1 MSVINTNTKALFAQA
16 ALKTSA
22 RELTVAMEQLS
33 TGKRINSA
41 RDDAAGLAIA
51 DRMTQQIRSL
61 NQAVRNAGDAI
72 SLIQTAEGATG
83 EISDMLQR
91 MRELAIQAINDTN
104 AGEQRAYLDLE
115 FQQLKQEIVRI
126 ADTTEWNGFSILNGT
141 VGIPQGEMP
150 VYKVESEPLIELSP
164 TFASRVGSVQDAREQ
179 QVVTFSA
186 APNAEDTVMFDGS
199 DEYGRMTITVE
210 GLNAIEFD
218 VNDSGDA
225 TDVAASAAAALNQDT
240 AFVTA
245 GRLAIDN
252 GDGSVT
258 IRYAASDAIP
268 RSVPIVAIVDATN
281 ATAALAESTPYA
293 ASTTPETQTITFT
306 AGATQGWMNLAID
319 GTQTYFYV
327 EAGDTAIRMGEAA
340 AAALSANPLVNA
352 KGWTVTDNADG
363 TVDVTFLLA
372 DGDVS
377 IGSGTA
383 VATEGTGWAAN
394 RTGAGTIA
402 ETLTFTGATTAG
414 YLRLEVN
421 VIDPSAPIV
430 VDAEVRASDTAAQVG
445 ARVALAAN
453 QTSAFAAQGLVAIDN
468 GDGTVAIVT
477 PPANAESTDVTL
489 LTSTTVTDTQT
500 DATGIFTDDQTANDS
515 VAQAEVQRV
524 TFTAAT
530 TTGYL
535 RLVANGVT
543 WDVLAEEG
551 DTAAEIAAAA
561 KTALDATLAEAGIT
575 TWTTTDNGG
584 GTLDVEFPF
593 ADGDVARGTAGVQ
606 LNSAVTGTVAAYADA
621 ETVTVGGVAVE
632 VTAGDSA
639 VVVATAAGAA
649 LNAGAFVQNNV
660 GRVVSDN
667 LDGTL
672 TITYLADDDDVA
684 DLSFTDTDAT
694 GVTRSVTTT
703 TVGDITA
710 TLTDGGALAK
720 AGDLTLSINPDQLEK
735 HRIVFGP
742 ATAARNITVGGV
754 VVTTVSAGDTSQEV
768 ALKVQA
774 ALLADSAYALESG
787 RVITNHSDGSLTITY
802 AAVDGAAGLM
812 SYEDTGTSGVTASVF
827 REQSY
832 ATVSATMDVDD
843 GDPVALVGALD
854 ASSGVVTFYD
864 EAVAQR
870 DTLTLSGT
878 FEATD
883 VLTVTVNGQTLEYT
897 VTTADALD
905 TGTLAGNLT
914 QAINAEAKLG
924 QYLTASVNRDDTIS
938 LLSDVAGTGFLAYA
952 TVARVGATSTAEVS
966 GTTTTQNVS
975 AGDNAKV
982 LSGNLIL
989 TVVSDEGSIQDLTYR
1004 ELDARLRVDRSFSD
1018 LPDLRTGDLVINGV
1032 TVGPS
1037 HADDDELSAVSAAS
1051 SAIAKAAAINRV
1063 SGQTNVRAVVGEA
1076 VLTGSAMAP
1085 SVALNGTVTINGYT
1099 SPVIRTIESNT
1110 KATRDA
1116 VVEAINRMSDRTGVV
1131 AKDDGADELGVSL
1144 RAADGRNISIYFN
1157 SDSSVEAFATAT
1169 GLRQGLTSAN
1179 ISLESKVEQDIVL
1192 GTSTTGDISRVGF
1205 SSGDF
1210 SKNETAMLGRD
1221 RSPVQGPIPQVTSLA
1236 IDGTISSGDSF
1247 TLTINGRT
1255 VSVTAESAS
1264 LSELREAIVSAVEA
1278 DATIAST
1285 VSIAMGESLDS
1296 IYLTSMTPGVSFTI
1310 QASTTSNAAYTDL
1323 SEVQASQGV
1332 QAHRLN
1338 TADLVLNGVEIDGS
1352 VSSSDIRTSEVADS
1366 SLANG
1371 SGLAIAAAINAK
1383 SDQTGVRATVDSAEI
1398 RGSSTVSGKPGLF
1411 PNVGPLPLTGVQ
1423 SLFINGIEVEVQLT
1437 VGESLDVRRDNVVSA
1452 VNRKLDTHGIQASNN
1467 GSGVTL
1473 TAIDGRNMSVWFDAS
1488 VPGLSAADFGLGTG
1502 DEIAQRSEITVTDA
1516 DTTTEDFTVSVEING
1531 VTVTSSTIAAGA
1543 SDAIVAAAIQ
1553 SAIEDKLNAGT
1564 LTNLVLSRDG
1574 GELAVSSLVPGSPF
1588 TLTGLNA
1595 TTDGLGMQART
1606 AVPNGVGGGV
1616 VTGIVGADR
1625 FSGGAVTLYSG
1636 VKLISDEEF
1645 TVEAGGN
1652 GYTSDGAFRSLGFVE
1667 GTFGGR
1673 SSAEMSP
1680 PRVGRLT
1687 FQVGAQ
1693 VNQSIHIDL
1702 ADFGSSGNITGS
1714 ITDDVELSETDER
1727 IHRIDT
1733 RAEAEKVL
1741 ENLDI
1746 ALDRVNATRGTMG
1759 AVMNRLDHTIDNL
1772 LNVSINTEASRSQI
1786 EDADYA
1792 AASTEMART
1801 QIMQQAATAVL
1812 AQANASQQN
1821 VLSLLQ

>member
-218 VNDSGDA
+218 VNDSADA

-268 RSVPIVAIVDATN
+268 RSVPIVAIVDATD
-281 ATAALAESTPYA
+281 ATAALAQTAGYV

-306 AGATQGWMNLAID
+306 AGTTQGWMNLAMD

-327 EAGDTAIRMGEAA
+327 EAGDTAIEMGAAA

-352 KGWTVTDNADG
+352 KGWTVTDNTDG

-377 IGSGTA
+377 LGSGTA
-383 VATEGTGWAAN
+383 VATEATGWAAN

-402 ETLTFTGATTAG
+402 ETLTFTGATTDG

-421 VIDPSAPIV
+421 VIDPDAPIV
-430 VDAEVRASDTAAQVG
+430 VGAEVRASDTAAQVG

-468 GDGTVAIVT
+468 GDGTVTIVT
-477 PPANAESTDVTL
+477 SPANAESTDVTL

-500 DATGIFTDDQTANDS
+500 DATGVFTDNH
-515 VAQAEVQRV
+515 VPNGVGQAEVQRV

-551 DTAAEIAAAA
+551 DTAAEIATAA

-575 TWTTTDNGG
+575 TWTTTDNGDD
-584 GTLDVEFPF
+584 TLDVEFPL
-593 ADGDVARGTAGVQ
+593 ADGDVAVGTDGEQLKSDATGTA
-606 LNSAVTGTVAAYADA
+606 AAYAEA

-649 LNAGAFVQNNV
+649 LNAGAFVQNNA

-742 ATAARNITVGGV
+742 ATAAQNITVGGV

-854 ASSGVVTFYD
+854 TSSGVVTFYD
-864 EAVAQR
+864 EAVAQG

-878 FEATD
+878 FKETD

-897 VTTADALD
+897 VTAADALD

-952 TVARVGATSTAEVS
+952 TVARVGASSTAEVS
-966 GTTTTQNVS
+966 STTTTQNVS

-1004 ELDARLRVDRSFSD
+1004 ELNARLRVDRSFSD

-1037 HADDDELSAVSAAS
+1037 RADDDELSAVSAAS

-1063 SGQTNVRAVVGEA
+1063 SGQTNVQAVVGET

-1085 SVALNGTVTINGYT
+1085 SAALNGTVTINGYT

-1179 ISLESKVEQDIVL
+1179 ISLESKVEQDVVL

-1221 RSPVQGPIPQVTSLA
+1221 RTPVQGPIPQVTSLA

-1338 TADLVLNGVEIDGS
+1338 TADLVLNGVEIGGS
-1352 VSSSDIRTSEVADS
+1352 VSSSDIRTSEVAAS

-1383 SDQTGVRATVDSAEI
+1383 SDQTGVRATVDPGEI

-1411 PNVGPLPLTGVQ
+1411 PNVGPLPLTGAQ

-1437 VGESLDVRRDNVVSA
+1437 VGESLDVRRDNVVAA

-1531 VTVTSSTIAAGA
+1531 VTVTSSTISAGA

-1553 SAIEDKLNAGT
+1553 SAIEDELNAGT

-1606 AVPNGVGGGV
+1606 AVSNGVGGGV

-1702 ADFGSSGNITGS
+1702 ADFGSRGNITGS

-1727 IHRIDT
+1727 SHRIDT